1 MRGCAA
7 APGLAIVASRRSRR
21 RGGSRRNW
29 GWHTA
34 QVRFARVLCC
44 VLVSLTASS
53 NMPYAVK
60 PPRGEHATDLGL
72 AHGRA
77 QFAGNLLA
85 SIFCGGS
92 RDRERRGV
100 SFPCVL
106 DWGRARGTKSPRGV
120 HSESRGVPKTDVR
133 NVSTSWASCTT
144 GALGVPFVAM
154 LATVCDWEG
163 DDDGVVAG

>member
-1 MRGCAA
+1 VRGYAA

-60 PPRGEHATDLGL
+60 PPAGSMLRTWAWRTAERSLRATYLRASSAGDLEIAKG
-72 AHGRA
+72 AA
-77 QFAGNLLA
+77 LA
-85 SIFCGGS
+85 SH
-92 RDRERRGV
+92 V
-100 SFPCVL
+100 S
-106 DWGRARGTKSPRGV
+106 WTGAGARGTKSPRGV

-154 LATVCDWEG
+154 LAAVCDWEG